1 MSNTSY
7 PFKENSNVM
16 NVQGG
21 EKKVMKKILTVALST
36 AMAFSMFASVAF
48 GDTAVTPQQKF
59 DALAAKG
66 IFNGY
71 PDQQAHLEKE
81 MTRAEFA
88 KVITKLLGLKE
99 VTGTLSYKD
108 KGYDAKNWAVPYI
121 EAVTAAGIMQGQ
133 DNVKKIFNYN
143 GKVTIQEM
151 ATVLTRALK
160 LEIPANPNNNAA
172 DWAKGYVQAAI
183 DKGLISKDAN
193 FKANASRSQLVEA
206 AYAIDQAANIT
217 FTYKVVDPSNVEF
230 TLSTGEVVKVKLDK
244 PLEANKET
252 EVKFKDAAGNEYTAK
267 VTWAVTSATKVDSA
281 SAANLKQVVVTFDG
295 TLDPASAGN
304 KNNYVVD
311 GKTID
316 SVTVGADKKSVT
328 ILLAEGSTLTN
339 QKQTFVQ
346 VNNVKSEGAAKT
358 ITQKV
363 EFTALDVT
371 VPEVQSVTAL
381 GTKAFKVKFSEP
393 VQPTDLIS
401 SNFRVDDKTIAANV
415 KYAYPDTVIVTTNLS
430 EGQHTL
436 RVSGVKDYSN
446 LAVVPVA
453 KDFTVTQDTTAP
465 KVVSTSSY
473 DLKEVTVE
481 FDETVK
487 SVSSAYANV
496 SSIKADSITINDNKV
511 TLHFPQALSYSE
523 NTVHIAGVKDY
534 SDNSGDVDVTV
545 TPSLDVTRPTVVAT
559 AVSQE
564 NANGDYVAEV
574 QFSKAVNKDDAQ
586 DRSKYVL
593 KDSAG
598 NVAKVSG
605 VNSNGNPIRQPQLST
620 DGKKVTIN
628 FGPGLANDDYTLT
641 ISGIRDTSYV
651 GNVLLPYTATL
662 SVKDAV
668 FGQINRAWS
677 QGQYVYVQFNKTL
690 STSGAGN
697 AADPAKYTIDN
708 KPLTYNASDVE
719 FVSTDTVRVFARN
732 FSVAELTATPL
743 PVITASYIQ
752 DANGNYL
759 RSSAVNGGYNLFATI
774 NGINKAVQVEGTVK
788 ANSINEVSVSFNG
801 PLNSVDA
808 SEFVLTDTANANAK
822 YTATDYSLSAD
833 NKTVTL
839 KFGDKIPTN
848 FAGTLAINGSV
859 TRDSFG
865 NVVNVPTVAVANKIK
880 PEFSKFDT
888 ITAVKGATETTYTI
902 PVVVTKNVDAASV
915 ANNLFTVKI
924 GTSDTEVIS
933 ATAAN
938 SNTIIVKATVENS
951 ATGEVYVKFNGDANA
966 DSKAVVDHVD
976 QNALAGFEKYSPA
989 VTATPADTTAPTVT
1003 AHSGQL
1009 PVGTTTLTFSEPLDA
1024 TSKDAVKTAIEGA
1037 AGAQGATV
1045 AFDTTGKVATIT
1057 ATAVSTYAADVTA
1070 VVSDAVGNSATVTL
1084 IDLP

>member
-1 MSNTSY
+1 
-7 PFKENSNVM
+7 
-16 NVQGG
+16 
-21 EKKVMKKILTVALST
+21 MKKILTVALST

-295 TLDPASAGN
+295 TIDPASAGN

-316 SVTVGADKKSVT
+316 SVSVGADNKSVT

-446 LAVVPVA
+446 LSVVPVA

-487 SVSSAYANV
+487 SVASAYANV

-511 TLHFPQALSYSE
+511 TLHFPQALSYTE
-523 NTVHIAGVKDY
+523 NTIHIAGVKDY

-545 TPSLDVTRPTVVAT
+545 TPSLDVTRPTVVAAT
-559 AVSQE
+559 VSQE

-605 VNSNGNPIRQPQLST
+605 VNSNGNPIRQPVLSA

-641 ISGIRDTSYV
+641 LSGIRDTSYV

-677 QGQYVYVQFNKTL
+677 QGQYVYIQFNKTL

-697 AADPAKYTIDN
+697 AADPAKYTISN

-732 FSVAELTATPL
+732 FSIAELTATPL

-759 RSSAVNGGYNLFATI
+759 RSSASNGGYNLTATI
-774 NGINKAVQVEGTVK
+774 NGVNQAVQVQGTVS
-788 ANSINEVSVSFNG
+788 ANSINEVAVSFNG
-801 PLNSVDA
+801 PLSSVSA
-808 SEFVLTDTANANAK
+808 SEFVLNDTVNSAK
-822 YTATDYSLSAD
+822 YTATDYTLSGD
-833 NKTVTL
+833 SKTVTL
-839 KFGDKIPTN
+839 KFGDKIPAN
-848 FAGTLAINGSV
+848 FGGTLDINGSV

-865 NVVNVPTVAVANKIK
+865 NIVKQTGVTVANKIK
-880 PEFSKFDT
+880 PEFKEFGT
-888 ITAVKGATETTYTI
+888 ITATAGATNTTYVI
-902 PVVVTKNVDAASV
+902 PVKVSKVVNADDSAA
-915 ANNLFTVKI
+915 NLFTVKV
-924 GTSDTEVIS
+924 GTTDADVVS
-933 ATAAN
+933 ATANN
-938 SNTIIVKATVENS
+938 SDTIEVTATVPNG
-951 ATGEVYVKFNGDANA
+951 TPGQIYVEFKGASNA
-966 DSKAVVDHVD
+966 DSKVVADTTSSK
-976 QNALAGFEKYSPA
+976 NPLAGFEKYADA
-989 VTATPADTTAPTVT
+989 VTAGFDAPSVDPVTAGPNATVAGTTLAKATVEVKDAAGKTIGTGTANDAGAFTFNLTATVATGDKITVT
-1003 AHSGQL
+1003 ATKDGIHSKATEVT
-1009 PVGTTTLTFSEPLDA
+1009 VG
-1024 TSKDAVKTAIEGA
+1024 
-1037 AGAQGATV
+1037 
-1045 AFDTTGKVATIT
+1045 
-1057 ATAVSTYAADVTA
+1057 
-1070 VVSDAVGNSATVTL
+1070 
-1084 IDLP
+1084 